1 MKRSAVI
8 NLLVI
13 GGIFLV
19 LVVLQV
25 LLYSN
30 EEAPNENE
38 ENGDRSTYCSRT
50 YGTRG
55 LYLYLEESGYDVSRL
70 RKQYTTLESEGITT
84 LFVVVPLPF
93 LQPSAEE
100 FKALTDWVEK
110 GGQLVIVD
118 RIVAN
123 VEFGPD
129 LKINSRLR
137 SQAKNDSLRI
147 LQPSTFTSGVST
159 PEFYDYTSTLRIAGG
174 PSVGYIG
181 DSTGPSLASV
191 PYGKGRVVLLTDP
204 YIIANN
210 GIMQGDNLKLA
221 LNLINEVAPNKKLA
235 FDEYHHGYDAKF
247 QVGGMLGYFQGT
259 PVLWMLAQ
267 FGLLT
272 LVVVYSRGR
281 RFARALP
288 LKEEDRASSLEFVGS
303 MAHLQSLAS
312 ASDLAIENIYGRFRQ
327 RLCRYAGMPTNVTT
341 RQLAEAAGRRG
352 RIPEGILH
360 KTLVRCEEILTGS
373 AVSDDELLGITSR
386 IRQWQNDLKL

>member
-19 LVVLQV
+19 LVIMQI

-30 EEAPNENE
+30 EEAPDENEN
-38 ENGDRSTYCSRT
+38 NGDRSTYCSRT

-55 LYLYLEESGYDVSRL
+55 LYLFLEENGYDVSRL
-70 RKQYTTLESEGITT
+70 RKKYTSLESEGVKT
-84 LFVVVPLPF
+84 LFVVVPLNF

-100 FKALTDWVEK
+100 FRALNEWVEK

-118 RIVAN
+118 RIIS
-123 VEFGPD
+123 VEVGPD
-129 LKINSRLR
+129 IKINSRLR
-137 SQAKNDSLRI
+137 SQAKNDPLRV
-147 LQPSTFTSGVST
+147 LQPSTFTAGVSD
-159 PEFYDYTSTLRIAGG
+159 PVFYEGATTLRITGA
-174 PSVGYIG
+174 PSVGYVG
-181 DSTGPSLASV
+181 DSTGPALAAV
-191 PYGKGRVVLLTDP
+191 PYGKGRVILLTDP

-210 GIMQGDNLKLA
+210 GLLKEENVKLA
-221 LNLINEVAPNKKLA
+221 LNIVREVAPDKKIA

-247 QVGGMLGYFQGT
+247 QADGMLGYFSGT
-259 PVLWMLAQ
+259 PVMWMLAQ

-272 LVVVYSRGR
+272 LVVVYTRGR

-327 RLCRYAGMPTNVTT
+327 RLCRYAAMPTNVTP
-341 RQLAEAAGRRG
+341 RELAAAVGRRG
-352 RIPEGILH
+352 RIPEGPLYKI
-360 KTLVRCEEILTGS
+360 LVRCEEILAGT
-373 AVSDDELLGITSR
+373 AVNDDELLSITTR
-386 IRQWQNDLKL
+386 IRGWQNDLRL

>member
-147 LQPSTFTSGVST
+147 LQPSTF
-159 PEFYDYTSTLRIAGG
+159 
-174 PSVGYIG
+174 
-181 DSTGPSLASV
+181 
-191 PYGKGRVVLLTDP
+191 
-204 YIIANN
+204 
-210 GIMQGDNLKLA
+210 
-221 LNLINEVAPNKKLA
+221 
-235 FDEYHHGYDAKF
+235 
-247 QVGGMLGYFQGT
+247 
-259 PVLWMLAQ
+259 
-267 FGLLT
+267 
-272 LVVVYSRGR
+272 
-281 RFARALP
+281 
-288 LKEEDRASSLEFVGS
+288 
-303 MAHLQSLAS
+303 
-312 ASDLAIENIYGRFRQ
+312 
-327 RLCRYAGMPTNVTT
+327 
-341 RQLAEAAGRRG
+341 
-352 RIPEGILH
+352 
-360 KTLVRCEEILTGS
+360 
-373 AVSDDELLGITSR
+373 
-386 IRQWQNDLKL
+386 

>member
-19 LVVLQV
+19 LVILQV

-30 EEAPNENE
+30 EEAPSETE
-38 ENGDRSTYCSRT
+38 DNGDRSTYCSRT

-55 LYLYLEESGYDVSRL
+55 LYLFLEENGYNVSRL
-70 RKQYTTLESEGITT
+70 RKQYTSLESEGVTT

-100 FKALTDWVEK
+100 FKSLSDWVEK

-118 RIVAN
+118 RIVGN

-129 LKINSRLR
+129 IKINSRLR
-137 SQAKNDSLRI
+137 SQAKNDPLRV
-147 LQPSTFTSGVST
+147 LQPSTFTAGVSN
-159 PEFYDYTSTLRIAGG
+159 PDFYYEASTLRITGG
-174 PSVGYIG
+174 PSVGYVG
-181 DSTGPSLASV
+181 DSTGPSLAAV
-191 PYGKGRVVLLTDP
+191 PYGKGRVVVLTDP
-204 YIIANN
+204 FIIANN
-210 GIMQGDNLKLA
+210 GIRQEDNLKLA
-221 LNLINEVAPNKKLA
+221 LNIVKEVAPNKKLA

-247 QVGGMLGYFQGT
+247 QVGGMLGYFSGT
-259 PVLWMLAQ
+259 PVLWMLGQ

-272 LVVVYSRGR
+272 LVVVYTRGR

-327 RLCRYAGMPTNVTT
+327 RLCRYAGVPTNVTT
-341 RQLAEAAGRRG
+341 HQLAEAAGRRG
-352 RIPEGILH
+352 KVPEGILH
-360 KTLVRCEEILTGS
+360 KTLIRCEEILSGS
-373 AVSDDELLGITSR
+373 AVTDVELLSITTK
-386 IRQWQNDLKL
+386 IRQWQNDLRL

>member
-1 MKRSAVI
+1 MKRTAAI

-13 GGIFLV
+13 GGIFAV
-19 LVVLQV
+19 LIILQI

-38 ENGDRSTYCSRT
+38 DNGDRSTYCSRT

-55 LYLYLEESGYDVSRL
+55 FYLYLEENGYNVSRM
-70 RKQYTTLESEGITT
+70 RKQYTTLEADGVKT

-93 LQPSAEE
+93 LQPSQQE
-100 FKALTDWVEK
+100 FKALTDWVEN

-118 RIVAN
+118 RIVTN

-129 LKINSRLR
+129 IKINSRLR
-137 SQAKNDSLRI
+137 SQKKNDPLRV
-147 LQPSTFTSGVST
+147 LQPSTFTAGVGNPGFSDYAST
-159 PEFYDYTSTLRIAGG
+159 MRITGG
-174 PSVGYIG
+174 PSIGYLG
-181 DSTGPSLASV
+181 DSTGPALAAV

-204 YIIANN
+204 FIIANN
-210 GIMQGDNLKLA
+210 GIQKDDNLKLA
-221 LNLINEVAPNKKLA
+221 LNIIREVAPDKKVA

-247 QVGGMLGYFQGT
+247 EVGGMVGYFSGS
-259 PVLWMLAQ
+259 PVLWMLGQ

-272 LVVVYSRGR
+272 LIVVYTRGR
-281 RFARALP
+281 RFARPLP

-327 RLCRYAGMPTNVTT
+327 RLCRYAGMPTNVTA
-341 RQLAEAAGRRG
+341 RELAEAAGRRG
-352 RIPEGILH
+352 RIQEGILY

-373 AVSDDELLGITSR
+373 AVSDDELLSITTR